1 MGVRRRRGGG
11 NGDPVSPEVPLTEQ
25 FDLITDDAY
34 DELIRN
40 FLVEMSLYG

>member
-1 MGVRRRRGGG
+1 MGFRRRPGADG
-11 NGDPVSPEVPLTEQ
+11 GDPASPEVPLTEQ
-25 FDLITDDAY
+25 FDLITDGAY